1 MFVNRRSKKFI
12 KTLLN
17 DPNIVDEIDAGN
29 WDKVYDYFLQ
39 FLDRE
44 CKKRYIR
51 VLEIQADLTR
61 FLLDSGIN
69 PLEGQDYMP
78 GFTFY
83 GEFKLEDIPEIPSS
97 IKEIKPFA
105 YSELVTHKPMELRI
119 PGTVK
124 KIGGNAINSC
134 KEITKIIIE
143 DGVKELDGFIIANCE
158 NIEYIELPNSLKKI
172 GLLVDPEYYPS
183 YRKTVIKFNGSASKF
198 KHMVQAEMLKHRY
211 LDDSDLLKHFRKLH
225 VIDKNNERIEL

>member
-1 MFVNRRSKKFI
+1 MMIKPSVAELLEKVDNRYMLVIATSKRARQI
-12 KTLLN
+12 AQGAEVLVKT
-17 DPNIVDEIDAGN
+17 DDVAPDSIAADEIDAGN

-39 FLDRE
+39 FLDQE

-143 DGVKELDGFIIANCE
+143 DGVK
-158 NIEYIELPNSLKKI
+158 
-172 GLLVDPEYYPS
+172 
-183 YRKTVIKFNGSASKF
+183 
-198 KHMVQAEMLKHRY
+198 
-211 LDDSDLLKHFRKLH
+211 
-225 VIDKNNERIEL
+225 

>member
-97 IKEIKPFA
+97 IKAIDSYA
-105 YSELVTHKPMELRI
+105 YYELVTKKPMELRI

-124 KIGGNAINSC
+124 EIGICAITVCND
-134 KEITKIIIE
+134 ITKIIIE
-143 DGVKELDGFIIANCE
+143 DGVEGIDHHAIHRCDNL
-158 NIEYIELPNSLKKI
+158 EYIELPNSLKRI
-172 GLLVDPEYYPS
+172 GYLVDTEENPR
-183 YRKTVIKFNGSASKF
+183 YRKTVIKFNGSADEF
-198 KHMVQAEMLKHRY
+198 RNLLRAEVTRNMY
-211 LDDSDLLKHFRKLH
+211 IDLFGHFGKLH

>member
-17 DPNIVDEIDAGN
+17 DPNIADEIDAGN

-61 FLLDSGIN
+61 FLLDSGID

-97 IKEIKPFA
+97 IKAIDPYA
-105 YSELVTHKPMELRI
+105 YFELVTNKPMELRI

-124 KIGGNAINSC
+124 AIGMCAITVCND
-134 KEITKIIIE
+134 ITKIIIE
-143 DGVKELDGFIIANCE
+143 DGVEGIDHHAIHRCDNL
-158 NIEYIELPNSLKKI
+158 EYIELPNSLKKI
-172 GLLVDPEYYPS
+172 GYLVDTEENPR
-183 YRKTVIKFNGSASKF
+183 YRKTVIKFNGSADEF
-198 KHMVQAEMLKHRY
+198 RNLLQAEVIRY
-211 LDDSDLLKHFRKLH
+211 RVDIFGHFRKLH